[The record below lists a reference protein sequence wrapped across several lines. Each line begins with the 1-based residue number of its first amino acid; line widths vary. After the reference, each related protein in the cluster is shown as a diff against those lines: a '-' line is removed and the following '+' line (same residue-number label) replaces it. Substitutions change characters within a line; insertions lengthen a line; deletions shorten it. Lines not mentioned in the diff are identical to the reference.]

1 MKKFINKL
9 YEYYKTHSNIPEV
22 SIDDSS
28 GNPILDNVYAKAVC
42 YEFGNV
48 VVPTRMSELED
59 LANSD
64 AASDDM
70 KYSLSP
76 MPTTRGLL

>member
-42 YEFGNV
+42 YELNDD
-48 VVPTRMSELED
+48 RSDREHHIEECHWDAD
-59 LANSD
+59 L
-64 AASDDM
+64 
-70 KYSLSP
+70 
-76 MPTTRGLL
+76 